1 MPDKPPAGASVDAR
15 QVERLA
21 DLSRLSLTPQ
31 EAERLRGELG
41 TILDYFAALDGVDI
55 SAAPQEPAPEEHPWQ
70 RDDVAA
76 PSTPDE
82 VLEGVPEKKGRYV
95 RAPRVF

>member
-1 MPDKPPAGASVDAR
+1 MPEKPAPSASVDAR
-15 QVERLA
+15 QVDRLA

-31 EAERLRGELG
+31 EADRLRGELA
-41 TILDYFAALDGVDI
+41 TILDYFAALKDVDL
-55 SAAPQEPAPEEHPWQ
+55 SAAPQEPSAEERPWE
-70 RDDVAA
+70 REDVVA

-82 VLEGVPEKKGRYV
+82 VLKGVPEKRGRYV